1 MSIDLFVFAGE
12 KSADM
17 HGAAILKSLKEERPD
32 LQITGVGGPKMR
44 AAGMQCLL
52 QMEEFQVMGFIDVFF
67 SLPSL
72 LRHFYKIVREILRL
86 QPKIVLTID
95 YPGFNLR
102 LAKALRKRGYK
113 GKIVHFI
120 CPSVWAW
127 GKKRIKTLADNMDL
141 LLCVLPF
148 EPALFS
154 HTRLT
159 AIYVGHPLVEKLR
172 TYTYKPF
179 SLNCDKKI
187 LALFPGSR
195 KKEIE
200 RNLPLQLDACHAL
213 ADTFHIALSIS
224 DPQYT
229 PLITSIVQK
238 KGLSLGK
245 QLDFV
250 SSEYSYEL
258 MRSAHLSFAKSGT
271 VTLEL
276 ALHKTPTI
284 VTYAVTPIDAFIA
297 HDLLRIRLPFYS
309 LPNIIAQKEIFPEY
323 IGKQLTKEGLL
334 AHAHTLL
341 EKQKYQDC
349 QRECSQLST
358 LLGET
363 NTSTTAAQQL
373 LPLLLNK

>member
-17 HGAAILKSLKEERPD
+17 HGAALLAALKKERSTLK
-32 LQITGVGGPKMR
+32 IAGVGGPKMR
-44 AAGMQCLL
+44 AVGMECLL
-52 QMEEFQVMGFIDVFF
+52 QMETFQVMGFIDVFL

-72 LRHFYKIVREILRL
+72 IKHFYQIVSEILRL
-86 QPKIVLTID
+86 QPKVVLTID

-102 LAKALRKRGYK
+102 LVKALRKRGYK
-113 GKIVHFI
+113 GKIIHYI

-127 GKKRIKTLADNMDL
+127 GKKRIQVLAGNFDL

-148 EPALFS
+148 EPSLFS
-154 HTRLT
+154 HTSLP
-159 AIYVGHPLVEKLR
+159 AIYVGHPLVEKLNA
-172 TYTYKPF
+172 YIYKPF
-179 SLNCDKKI
+179 FLKTDKKI

-200 RNLPLQLDACHAL
+200 RNLPLQLAACRAL
-213 ADTFHIALSIS
+213 TDTFHIALSIS
-224 DPQYT
+224 DATYT
-229 PLITSIVQK
+229 PLITSITEQK
-238 KGLSLGK
+238 GFRLGK
-245 QLDFV
+245 EIDFI

-258 MRSAHLSFAKSGT
+258 MRSAHLSLAKSGT

-276 ALHKTPTI
+276 ALHQVPTI
-284 VTYAVTPIDAFIA
+284 VTYAVTALDAFIA

-323 IGKQLTKEGLL
+323 IGPKLTKEGLL
-334 AHAHTLL
+334 TRAHALL
-341 EKQKYQDC
+341 QKEKYEECQK
-349 QRECSQLST
+349 ECSVLSH

-363 NTSTTAAQQL
+363 NASQIAAHHL
-373 LPLLLNK
+373 LAL